1 MDCKLMLQS
10 AFDWAK
16 KGTLGG
22 AVEFPEYAKVF
33 ATVTIH
39 HSIDRSDKRSDVVW
53 YANGSLRLSAK
64 DGQEVL
70 TGNIPARINKT
81 EYIFIPPQPGD
92 LLGNSIP
99 DLFPDQPDLQLL
111 LTVTSTGTITVGK
124 LIKEKLIGGFPPSTF
139 QGTCENELLTGRVDV
154 LGQAVCTVS
163 FSLGSG
169 IGLP

>member
-16 KGTLGG
+16 KGALSGG
-22 AVEFPEYAKVF
+22 EFPEYAKVF

-53 YANGSLRLSAK
+53 YANGVLRLSVI

-70 TGNIPARINKT
+70 TGNIQAWLNKT
-81 EYIFIPPQPGD
+81 DEIYTYPPGGD
-92 LLGNSIP
+92 FPNITY
-99 DLFPDQPDLQLL
+99 DLFPNNPDAGLL
-111 LTVTSTGTITVGK
+111 LTVSKTGVITVGK
-124 LIKEKLIGGFPPSTF
+124 LVKGKLIGGFPPSTF
-139 QGTCENELLTGRVDV
+139 QGTCENELLTGRVDI